1 MGAGGTR
8 RRWRRSYNQSTVE
21 RKLCS
26 SGRWDGVTVQQKGP
40 FWNAMKKAH
49 FQKSTWDEFQVSPR
63 SICQGR
69 NAWSFISPSHMHSV
83 WRHSGGEG
91 QCSLPGNLMQVRGYH
106 TFIQGQTKKRNS
118 QEGPK
123 SRKLHPALPAY
134 PQDPRNCMHQAAL
147 SWVGVR
153 SFMQLPGLLVSLCGD
168 SECMA

>member
-21 RKLCS
+21 RKLYS

-63 SICQGR
+63 SICQGW
-69 NAWSFISPSHMHSV
+69 NAWSFTSPSHMHSV

-106 TFIQGQTKKRNS
+106 SRTNQEEKFPRRTEIQKTSSSTSSLSPGSKK
-118 QEGPK
+118 
-123 SRKLHPALPAY
+123 LYA
-134 PQDPRNCMHQAAL
+134 
-147 SWVGVR
+147 
-153 SFMQLPGLLVSLCGD
+153 PGCPVLGRG
-168 SECMA
+168 